1 MSKEERKIRFD
12 VALEIVEKVFSD
24 YCKDS
29 SSTRKQRQEFNDLVI
44 GMIHFLEV

>member
-29 SSTRKQRQEFNDLVI
+29 SSTRNKDRNLMILSLV
-44 GMIHFLEV
+44 